1 MRQSL
6 RMFAAMILMASSVA
20 AHAGQTEYDPAKVS
34 DSLKAVFKFGSVST
48 TKALNANT
56 VTLLSGTIGGTY
68 VQFGADLASVLDDG
82 GNLRVLP
89 IIGRGSV
96 QSVADILFLKG
107 VDLGIVRTDTLDY
120 LEKKGFAN
128 DIKKRFTYVTKLYNE
143 EMQVVAPK
151 TIKTLNDLEGKTV
164 SVDLPNGGTFVTAL
178 TVFERLGIKANFVYI
193 EQRIAMEKLKK
204 GDLDA
209 VIVVGGKPYLSV
221 TTFNNDG
228 RFHLAAVDYSKPLQ
242 SDYLPATLTSKDY
255 PNLIAEG
262 ETVDTIAVPSVLAV
276 YNWPPNTERSR
287 KLALFVDAFFTKF
300 AALQNPPFH
309 PKWKEVSLSAPLA
322 GWNRLPLAQQWLDK
336 HGVEPLKRRFEAF
349 QQENPAAANI
359 KSEADKEA
367 PFRQFQAWD
376 ARAQFQAWDARA
388 QMGSEVDSDKVR
400 DRDQSATRAAP
411 PRDPPRRSHLAR
423 RALGRLI
430 EQGAVTEAF
439 QQENPAAANIK
450 SEADKEA
457 LLQFQAWDARAPFQA
472 WDARAQFQAWDAR
485 AQMGSEVDSD
495 KVRDRDQSATQAAP
509 PRDPPRRSRA
519 LGRLIE
525 QGAVTEAFQQEN
537 PAAAN
542 IKSEADKEAL
552 LQFQAWD
559 ARAPFQAWDARA
571 QFQAWDARA
580 QMGSE
585 VDSDK
590 VRDRDQS
597 ATRAAPPRDPPRR
610 SHLARRALG
619 RLIEQGAVTGC
630 EHQGHHRDRA
640 DPDGCNRASEE
651 AWGNPFPSATP
662 PPGATQGISTTDH
675 PSSDFPER
683 QYVFR

>member
-6 RMFAAMILMASSVA
+6 RMFAAMILMAFGVAA

-204 GDLDA
+204 GELDA
-209 VIVVGGKPYLSV
+209 VIVVGGKPYVSV
-221 TTFNNDG
+221 TTFKNDG

-262 ETVDTIAVPSVLAV
+262 ETVDTIAVPAVLAV
-276 YNWPPNTERSR
+276 YNWPPSTERSR

-336 HGVEPLKRRFEAF
+336 HGVEPIKRRFEAF

-367 PFRQFQAWD
+367 LLRQFHAWD

-388 QMGSEVDSDKVR
+388 QMGSEMDSNKAR
-400 DRDQSATRAAP
+400 DGDQSAAQAA
-411 PRDPPRRSHLAR
+411 PPRRSHVAR

-457 LLQFQAWDARAPFQA
+457 LLRQFQA

-485 AQMGSEVDSD
+485 AQMGSEVDSN
-495 KVRDRDQSATQAAP
+495 KARDGDQSAAQAAP
-509 PRDPPRRSRA
+509 PRHPPRRS
-519 LGRLIE
+519 
-525 QGAVTEAFQQEN
+525 
-537 PAAAN
+537 
-542 IKSEADKEAL
+542 
-552 LQFQAWD
+552 
-559 ARAPFQAWDARA
+559 
-571 QFQAWDARA
+571 
-580 QMGSE
+580 
-585 VDSDK
+585 
-590 VRDRDQS
+590 
-597 ATRAAPPRDPPRR
+597 
-610 SHLARRALG
+610 
-619 RLIEQGAVTGC
+619 
-630 EHQGHHRDRA
+630 
-640 DPDGCNRASEE
+640 
-651 AWGNPFPSATP
+651 

-683 QYVFR
+683 QYVLR